1 MDYKSWWWSRHVSH
15 DHPSIELLELTISG
29 PAHIYYFRDG
39 VSEGQYAHVLNQ
51 EVEDMKKSLADTFG
65 ADSAAGV
72 SHPTLETLDF
82 THTKIDQMDCHC
94 LHQAS
99 SHSLLPQGRRW
110 SGR

>member
-1 MDYKSWWWSRHVSH
+1 MVVEVCVPQ
-15 DHPSIELLELTISG
+15 DHQSIELRELTIVG
-29 PAHIYYFRDG
+29 PSHIYYFRDG

-72 SHPTLETLDF
+72 SYSALGSLDF
-82 THTKIDQMDCHC
+82 THTEIDQMDCHC

-99 SHSLLPQGRRW
+99 PYPLLP
-110 SGR
+110 